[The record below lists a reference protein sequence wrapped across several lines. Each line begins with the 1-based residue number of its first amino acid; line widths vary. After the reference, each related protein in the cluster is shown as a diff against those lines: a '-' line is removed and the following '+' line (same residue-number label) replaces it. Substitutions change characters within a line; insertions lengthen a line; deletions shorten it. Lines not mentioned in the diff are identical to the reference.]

1 MKNIEKLPDIYSPKL
16 ISNQSIK
23 ERNEVIDEYIKSL
36 DEKKEENKQNDNS
49 FISDDDKDP
58 FSSKNIKNLKPI
70 KQMKNRLILPSFK
83 KRESTKSHSFSKKE
97 NKKLKKKKNYSENNI
112 IQKIPDKGK
121 FSANLKGINNNINS
135 KWITC
140 TSSYTNYIN
149 NFVKNCKTNPNYNNI
164 FKFRGGINNLYNQK
178 CFTTNLG
185 PKLKKNY
192 TPRINSTLNTQR
204 ILENKRQ
211 IYEKLIKEKD
221 NPYGLNWLKKIF
233 KKNNREKIELSK
245 REFQNGVPLIKI
257 LLGKKE
263 INKREIKKKLTEI
276 QRKKKEKE
284 NEFNK
289 IINEKARLDK
299 SDLDDEYNIPKEIL
313 EQFNQTKKNFY
324 KFRKDI
330 IEQPD
335 EEDQVNDK

>member
-164 FKFRGGINNLYNQK
+164 FKFRGGINNLY
-178 CFTTNLG
+178 L
-185 PKLKKNY
+185 
-192 TPRINSTLNTQR
+192 R
-204 ILENKRQ
+204 
-211 IYEKLIKEKD
+211 
-221 NPYGLNWLKKIF
+221 
-233 KKNNREKIELSK
+233 
-245 REFQNGVPLIKI
+245 
-257 LLGKKE
+257 
-263 INKREIKKKLTEI
+263 
-276 QRKKKEKE
+276 
-284 NEFNK
+284 K
-289 IINEKARLDK
+289 IIH
-299 SDLDDEYNIPKEIL
+299 
-313 EQFNQTKKNFY
+313 QG
-324 KFRKDI
+324 
-330 IEQPD
+330 
-335 EEDQVNDK
+335 

>member
-1 MKNIEKLPDIYSPKL
+1 MI
-16 ISNQSIK
+16 
-23 ERNEVIDEYIKSL
+23 
-36 DEKKEENKQNDNS
+36 
-49 FISDDDKDP
+49 
-58 FSSKNIKNLKPI
+58 
-70 KQMKNRLILPSFK
+70 ILPSFK

-121 FSANLKGINNNINS
+121 FSANLKEINNNINS

-185 PKLKKNY
+185 QKLKKNY

-257 LLGKKE
+257 LGKKE

>member
-1 MKNIEKLPDIYSPKL
+1 M
-16 ISNQSIK
+16 
-23 ERNEVIDEYIKSL
+23 
-36 DEKKEENKQNDNS
+36 S
-49 FISDDDKDP
+49 F
-58 FSSKNIKNLKPI
+58 
-70 KQMKNRLILPSFK
+70 
-83 KRESTKSHSFSKKE
+83 
-97 NKKLKKKKNYSENNI
+97 NYY
-112 IQKIPDKGK
+112 
-121 FSANLKGINNNINS
+121 L
-135 KWITC
+135 
-140 TSSYTNYIN
+140 YYIN

-164 FKFRGGINNLYNQK
+164 FKFRGGITNNLYNQK

-185 PKLKKNY
+185 QKLKKNY

-257 LLGKKE
+257 LGKKE